1 MRHFGAMAGVHII
14 GIAGGSCSGKTRLLH
29 QLLDA
34 LGPEQCAL
42 VLQDN
47 YYHSRPEAQ
56 RDNLKFN
63 FDHPDSIDFKYL
75 ARDLEALKRG
85 EEVVCPHYDFAR
97 HERIEGEGVVVAP
110 RPIVLLDGILI
121 LTAQRVRQIID
132 FSAYIACAPEE
143 RLSRRIARDVA
154 ERGRT
159 EGNVIA
165 QFEQQVQPMHLEFV
179 RPSSIHATLRV
190 EQSMIDD
197 GSALRTM
204 VEHAQRLL
212 GASDDTQHHGSLVR

>member
-29 QLLDA
+29 QLLAA
-34 LGPEQCAL
+34 LGPERCAL

-63 FDHPDSIDFKYL
+63 FDHPDSIDFEYL
-75 ARDLEALKRG
+75 ADDLEALKRG
-85 EEVVCPHYDFAR
+85 QEVVCPQYDFAR

-121 LTAQRVRQIID
+121 LTEKRVRQLID

-143 RLSRRIARDVA
+143 RLRRRLARDVA
-154 ERGRT
+154 ERGRI
-159 EGNVIA
+159 EDNVIA

-179 RPSSIHATLRV
+179 RPSSTHATLRV

-197 GSALRTM
+197 GSALCTM
-204 VEHAQRLL
+204 VEHAGRLL
-212 GASDDTQHHGSLVR
+212 GVPDVSRHPGVLVQ